1 MYTEWKCVFF
11 CEERKGFFLKIS
23 EEITKKFGCEVPVL
37 VKTADAIAKILAV
50 FPFER
55 AKKEESYCML
65 LATPPK
71 REFIEAI
78 RLQKRL

>member
-1 MYTEWKCVFF
+1 M
-11 CEERKGFFLKIS
+11 
-23 EEITKKFGCEVPVL
+23 
-37 VKTADAIAKILAV
+37 KTADAIAKILAV